1 MCNLGSITQTETSKE
16 TSAMKGKEPQTGLGA
31 IVENVKSDLSI
42 GLSTIGQSK
51 EKRAETMKDAGY
63 SDAAIKDYEDR
74 TEASAAKHKEIQDR
88 LRQNKKKR
96 EKREEREKTQKVA
109 ADAAADDAAADVDTT
124 PMPPAAPSST
134 AQPEAG
140 SAEEAVVKEAE
151 DKKGF
156 AGTIETTP
164 AGLLAPPKTRKKRSL
179 MGGLIT

>member
-1 MCNLGSITQTETSKE
+1 MCNLGSISQTTTSKE

-42 GLSTIGQSK
+42 GFSTFGQSK

-74 TEASAAKHKEIQDR
+74 TEASAAKHQEIQEQ
-88 LRQNKKKR
+88 LKQNQKKR
-96 EKREEREKTQKVA
+96 EKRQKA
-109 ADAAADDAAADVDTT
+109 AAAAAPAAADDAAADVDTT

-140 SAEEAVVKEAE
+140 SAEEAVVKEAAA
-151 DKKGF
+151 KKGF
-156 AGTIETTP
+156 AGTVETTP